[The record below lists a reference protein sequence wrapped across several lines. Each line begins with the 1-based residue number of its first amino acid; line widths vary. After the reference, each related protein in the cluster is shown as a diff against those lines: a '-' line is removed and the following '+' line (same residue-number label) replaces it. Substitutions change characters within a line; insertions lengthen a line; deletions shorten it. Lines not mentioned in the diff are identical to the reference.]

1 MKIKPIRD
9 RIVVQPIQNE
19 TQTQSGIFIPDT
31 ATEKPQQGNVL
42 AVGSGRVAE
51 NGTIVPLT
59 IKASDQVLYAKH
71 AGQTVKLDGEEFLIL
86 REEEI
91 IAVIEQGE

>member
-9 RIVVQPIQNE
+9 RIVVKPIENE

-59 IKASDQVLYAKH
+59 INTSDRVLYSKH
-71 AGQTVKLDGEEFLIL
+71 AGQTVKLDSEEFLIL

>member
-9 RIVVQPIQNE
+9 RIVVKPIKNE
-19 TQTQSGIFIPDT
+19 TQTASGIFIPDS
-31 ATEKPQQGNVL
+31 AAEKPMQGDVL
-42 AVGSGRVAE
+42 AVGTGRIAD

-59 IKASDQVLYAKH
+59 IKAGDRILYGQT
-71 AGQTVKLDGEEFLIL
+71 AGQTVKLDGEEQLIL

-91 IAVIEQGE
+91 MAVVEQGE

>member
-9 RIVVQPIQNE
+9 SIVVKPIANE

-31 ATEKPQQGNVL
+31 ATEKPQQGTVL
-42 AVGSGRVAE
+42 AVGSGRIAE

-59 IKASDQVLYAKH
+59 IKAGDRVLYAKT
-71 AGQTVKLDGEEFLIL
+71 AGQTVKLEGEEQLIL

-91 IAVIEQGE
+91 IAVVEQGE

>member
-9 RIVVQPIQNE
+9 LIVVKPIANE

-31 ATEKPQQGNVL
+31 ATEKPQQGDVL
-42 AVGSGRVAE
+42 AVGSGRIAE

-59 IKASDQVLYAKH
+59 IKAGDRVLYSKNS
-71 AGQTVKLDGEEFLIL
+71 GRTVKLDSEEQLIL

-91 IAVIEQGE
+91 IAVVEKGE

>member
-9 RIVVQPIQNE
+9 LIVVKPIANE

-31 ATEKPQQGNVL
+31 ATEKPQQGDVL
-42 AVGSGRVAE
+42 AVGSGRIAE

-59 IKASDQVLYAKH
+59 IKAGDRVLYSKNS
-71 AGQTVKLDGEEFLIL
+71 GQTVKLDGEEQLIL

-91 IAVIEQGE
+91 IAVVEQGE